1 LVVEGRSR
9 GDLEQLGQAELVGL
23 VLELLVRVD
32 DLTAANATLRA
43 ELVELT
49 ASNAKLAGENERF
62 RARLGQSSGNSSLPS
77 SRDTAAE
84 RARQA
89 EERKAKRVAATSRT
103 GGPRKAGKQKGAK
116 GFGPK
121 MVATP
126 DVTVEHRPDRCG
138 GCGAGLGPGGGEVVE
153 RRQVIDLPEPRPVTT
168 EHQRVVA
175 TCGCGTVTS
184 GRFPADVRSP
194 VSYSARVRAVVVYL
208 LARQHIPV
216 ARVQE
221 TMRDLYGLDVSAGT
235 VDNMYRQA
243 GTKLKGFIAA
253 LAALLR
259 TLAVLHCDETTDRV
273 GTATVWMHVVS
284 TSAYTLIH
292 ASWTRGYDAVIEMGV
307 LNRYRGVI
315 IHDRLA
321 LYWKFKR
328 ARHGICGAH
337 LLRDLEEVA
346 VVATQKPWAGG
357 LAGLLVAITRAC
369 DDARIAG
376 HARLAPGLVREFT
389 ARYDRLVADGLT
401 INPDPPVGVK
411 RSYHSNKAF
420 NLATAFAVHK
430 QPILRFMN
438 DLDTPFTNNQAERDL
453 RPGKIHRK
461 VSGCFRSIEGA
472 QRHAHVRS
480 YLSTTRKHDIPAI
493 TALTDLF
500 NDRPWMP
507 PATHPA

>member
-1 LVVEGRSR
+1 MVEGRSR
-9 GDLEQLGQAELVGL
+9 DDLEQLGHAELLGL
-23 VLELLVRVD
+23 VLELVARQDELS
-32 DLTAANATLRA
+32 AANAK
-43 ELVELT
+43 LT
-49 ASNAKLAGENERF
+49 AENERL
-62 RARLGQSSGNSSLPS
+62 RALSGKSSGNSSLPS

-89 EERKAKRVAATSRT
+89 KERKAKRVAATSRT

-116 GFGPK
+116 GYGPK
-121 MVATP
+121 MSATP
-126 DVTVEHRPDRCG
+126 DATVEHRPHCCS
-138 GCGAGLGPGGGEVVE
+138 GCGAGLHDVAGEVAE
-153 RRQVIDLPEPRPVTT
+153 RRQVIDLPEPRPVIT
-168 EHQRVVA
+168 EHQRLSCRCDFGA
-175 TCGCGTVTS
+175 TTS
-184 GRFPADVRSP
+184 GRFPADVRAP
-194 VSYSARVRAVVVYL
+194 VAYSARVRAVVVYL

-235 VDNMYRQA
+235 IENMYRDA
-243 GTKLKGFIAA
+243 GRKLKAFIAA
-253 LAALLR
+253 LTAVLR
-259 TLAVLHCDETTDRV
+259 TMVVLHCDETTDRV

-284 TSAYTLIH
+284 TRAYTLIH
-292 ASWTRGYDAVIEMGV
+292 ASWTRGHDAIIEMGV
-307 LNRYRGVI
+307 LHRYRGVI

-321 LYWKFKR
+321 LYWKFKT
-328 ARHGICGAH
+328 AKHGLCGAH

-346 VVATQKPWAGG
+346 VVATQKSWAAG
-357 LAGLLVAITRAC
+357 LAGLLVEITRAC

-376 HARLAPGLVREFT
+376 HARLAPALVREFT
-389 ARYDRLVADGLT
+389 ARYDALVAAG
-401 INPDPPVGVK
+401 IAANPDPPRGIN
-411 RSYHSNKAF
+411 RGYYQRKAY
-420 NLATAFAVHK
+420 NLVTAFATRK

-480 YLSTTRKHDIPAI
+480 YLSTTRKHDIGAI
-493 TALTDLF
+493 AALTDLF

-507 PATHPA
+507 TAA